1 MGVRILLADD
11 HPIVR
16 QGMRSLVETQKDLMV
31 VGEASDGLQ
40 AVQLVEKIKPDIL
53 ILDLMMPSLNGME
66 VLRHIQESTPET
78 RVIVLSMHS
87 ADSYVIKA
95 MQNGASGYIVKET
108 GPSELIQAIR
118 NILAGEI
125 YLSPILTVRQDAIF
139 VETGDKTLKDPY
151 DLLTRRE
158 VEILQMTAEGRSSND
173 IGGKLSISPRTVEI
187 HRSRLM
193 KKLALRNQSE
203 LIRYAL
209 KRGLMDLDG

>member
-1 MGVRILLADD
+1 MSVRILLADD

-16 QGMRSLVETQKDLMV
+16 QGMRSLVETQKDLVV

-66 VLRHIQESTPET
+66 VLRHIKESTPVT

-118 NILAGEI
+118 IVLEGEI
-125 YLSPILTVRQDAIF
+125 YLSPILTVRRDAIF
-139 VETGDKTLKDPY
+139 IETGDKTLKDPY

-158 VEILQMTAEGRSSND
+158 VEILQMTAEGSSSND
-173 IGGKLSISPRTVEI
+173 IAGKLSISPRTVEI
-187 HRSRLM
+187 HRARLM
-193 KKLALRNQSE
+193 KKLALHNQSE

-209 KRGLMDLDG
+209 KRGILDLDR